1 MAGVARG
8 SSHPVW
14 DSTDPCH
21 ARHCADKFIPAV
33 IHSVEIDTAGPG
45 IELTIHGIK
54 DPQRFRNDVLSLKHS
69 GVLAD
74 GTRSG
79 IGLQPSEFGGDGVSG
94 LSRVA
99 PMRAPGAAPRSIE
112 MAYTNSAAAHRDGSP
127 GEMEGLL
134 AEMRAHRGILE
145 SIDTSL
151 MAIVA
156 QGGSRAQSSRK
167 V

>member
-1 MAGVARG
+1 MARG

-14 DSTDPCH
+14 DSTNPCH

-45 IELTIHGIK
+45 IELVLHGIK

-112 MAYTNSAAAHRDGSP
+112 MAYTNSAAAHRDGAP
-127 GEMEGLL
+127 GEMAGLL

-151 MAIVA
+151 VAIVA
-156 QGGSRAQSSRK
+156 QGGTRAYAK